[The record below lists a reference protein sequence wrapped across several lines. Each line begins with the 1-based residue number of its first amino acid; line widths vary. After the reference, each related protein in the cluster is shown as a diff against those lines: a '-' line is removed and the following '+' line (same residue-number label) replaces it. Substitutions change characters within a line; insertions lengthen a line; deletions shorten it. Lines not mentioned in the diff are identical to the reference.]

1 MKSQYCRAREPFSC
15 YSHLIGAV
23 LSAVGLV
30 MLLVRAAREDAAPG
44 TVLSVLLFGLSLV
57 ALYSASAVYH
67 HALCGENALRVLKK
81 LDHSMIYVLIAGSYT
96 PIVLRYM
103 EAPAAYIFLAVIWA
117 LAAFGIVVKLIW
129 IDAPRLIGTL
139 LYLLM
144 GAASYLVAAAPVS
157 AERKERALCVYAL
170 QLAVNLA
177 WPVIFFKLSACG
189 AAFFWLLLLLVLVWA
204 LRLLFKHIDPRA
216 GKLLLPYLLWL
227 LFALYL
233 NLGVWILN

>member
-1 MKSQYCRAREPFSC
+1 MNVKSKIKWKLFVPALLLP
-15 YSHLIGAV
+15 L
-23 LSAVGLV
+23 AVGGL
-30 MLLVRAAREDAAPG
+30 AALFTGGAMEDYSRLARPSLSPPG
-44 TVLSVLLFGLSLV
+44 WVF
-57 ALYSASAVYH
+57 
-67 HALCGENALRVLKK
+67 
-81 LDHSMIYVLIAGSYT
+81 
-96 PIVLRYM
+96 
-103 EAPAAYIFLAVIWA
+103 PAAW
-117 LAAFGIVVKLIW
+117 
-129 IDAPRLIGTL
+129 TL